1 MKKNINKNIALF
13 LIAILCLSCDPPHSI
28 EFINNS
34 DSELKIK
41 FKIDTT
47 ITNNDLNYVENKK
60 GDLIVFT
67 IKEKDTA
74 FLDFGIGT
82 WSESEI
88 KKQVK
93 SFNTLEI
100 ENSDFK
106 KTLKSKREMEK
117 FLIENR
123 EGGIG
128 WKTKI
133 VIEIKE

>member
-1 MKKNINKNIALF
+1 MKKNINKNIVLL
-13 LIAILCLSCDPPHSI
+13 LIVMLCLSCDPPHSI
-28 EFINNS
+28 EFINNA

-41 FKIDTT
+41 FKIDSTVTT
-47 ITNNDLNYVENKK
+47 YDLDYAENKK
-60 GDLIVFT
+60 GDSIVFN

-74 FLDFGIGT
+74 SLDFGIGT

-88 KKQVK
+88 RRQVN

-123 EGGIG
+123 EDGIG

-133 VIEIKE
+133 IIEVK

>member
-13 LIAILCLSCDPPHSI
+13 LIVMLCLSCDPPHSI
-28 EFINNS
+28 EFINNA
-34 DSELKIK
+34 DSELKVK

-60 GDLIVFT
+60 GDSIVFN

-88 KKQVK
+88 RKQVN
-93 SFNTLEI
+93 SFNTIEI

-117 FLIENR
+117 FLIENT

-133 VIEIKE
+133 IIEIK